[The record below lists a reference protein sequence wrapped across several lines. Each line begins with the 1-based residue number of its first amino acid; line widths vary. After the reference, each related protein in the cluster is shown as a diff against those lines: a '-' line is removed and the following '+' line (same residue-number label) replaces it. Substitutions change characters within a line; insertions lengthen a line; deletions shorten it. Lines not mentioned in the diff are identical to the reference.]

1 MNSRDETIS
10 FLNGYLHAASK
21 RAFFLEMLQEAQ
33 EAGSGERVLADLRE
47 KADRE
52 SMVMQT
58 VLDVIGGMHAEIEK
72 RVLFYRFVKGLSN
85 RKIADHMGYSKR
97 QVQRLC
103 AAGLDLLGEEMEK
116 RGGS

>member
-1 MNSRDETIS
+1 MNRDETIS
-10 FLNGYLHAASK
+10 FLNGYLHAAAK
-21 RAFFLEMLQEAQ
+21 RVFFLEMLQEAQ
-33 EAGSGERVLADLRE
+33 AAGSAEWALADLRE

-52 SMVMQT
+52 SMAMQE
-58 VLDVIGGMHAEIEK
+58 VLDGIGGMHAESEK

-103 AAGLDLLGEEMEK
+103 AAGLDLLSEEMKK